1 MTDNTTTTSNGSEI
15 YIHEIYRLVDEYIE
29 KELDGDK
36 SKVNESFLDMIFY
49 ISDRTARP
57 NTENIE
63 LLDDIFN
70 IYIRLCAKYNVLP
83 SLEVFSFLV
92 KINRSTFAT
101 WRNGKHRS
109 STSHPT
115 TVQKWF
121 DICKGFTVNRL
132 HNKGGTDANL
142 IFAAKA
148 AYGMAETAPIQLD
161 SVKPALTAADLPP
174 ALEPM
179 ESSQIEDKNG

>member
-1 MTDNTTTTSNGSEI
+1 MTDNTITDSNGSEI
-15 YIHEIYRLVDEYIE
+15 YLHEIYRLVDEYIYA
-29 KELDGDK
+29 ELDGDK

-49 ISDRTARP
+49 ISDRTVKP
-57 NTENIE
+57 STENIE

-70 IYIRLCAKYNVLP
+70 IYIRLCAKYKVLP

-92 KINRSTFAT
+92 KINRSTFAD
-101 WRNGKHRS
+101 WRHGRTRLNTKHS
-109 STSHPT
+109 T

-148 AYGMAETAPIQLD
+148 AYGMAETAPVMVDTIR
-161 SVKPALTAADLPP
+161 PTLTAADLPR
-174 ALEPM
+174 LQQV
-179 ESSQIEDKNG
+179 ESPQIEDKSN